1 MFVLTVLDQLLA
13 CSRSNPIVSVFGKRR
28 TSVHLDSGRNPN
40 FWYVRAERVSI
51 FQTRIE
57 VYVEATDSRLIAE
70 KLVIMFMEVR

>member
-1 MFVLTVLDQLLA
+1 VHDQLLA

-28 TSVHLDSGRNPN
+28 TSVDLDRGRGPFWTNV
-40 FWYVRAERVSI
+40 WYVRAERVSI